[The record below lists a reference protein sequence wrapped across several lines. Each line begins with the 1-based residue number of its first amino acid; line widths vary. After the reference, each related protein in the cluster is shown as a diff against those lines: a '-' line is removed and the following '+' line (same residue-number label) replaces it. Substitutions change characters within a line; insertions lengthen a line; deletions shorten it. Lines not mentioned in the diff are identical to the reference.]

1 MNNNAEQSRFPLPL
15 LRPRPAFIRA
25 CLCAKDVGGCVHLLT
40 FLSPFACERPTREMS
55 PFFPSSLVYKEEID
69 AGIVSPPQRGPK
81 GRKTFCEKEGENRKE
96 VATIFQRPN
105 FLRKAKVF
113 LKKKVER
120 ASCFV
125 PEKSY
130 KILFLCFSRKR
141 KAGSTCFSPVT
152 DR

>member
-1 MNNNAEQSRFPLPL
+1 MGGGMNNNAEQSRFPLPL

-81 GRKTFCEKEGENRKE
+81 GRKTFCEKRGGEQEGSGDNISEAE
-96 VATIFQRPN
+96 
-105 FLRKAKVF
+105 L
-113 LKKKVER
+113 
-120 ASCFV
+120 S
-125 PEKSY
+125 PEGKS
-130 KILFLCFSRKR
+130 FFRKR
-141 KAGSTCFSPVT
+141 
-152 DR
+152 